1 MQLASICAINDED
14 ICPEGANQVKFKQNL
29 VLNAQHRKAQDFRT
43 IFAFAKLMQVGL
55 FNLQSNLAGMNL
67 SRQRSLAD
75 LQMDRL

>member
-1 MQLASICAINDED
+1 MQR
-14 ICPEGANQVKFKQNL
+14 
-29 VLNAQHRKAQDFRT
+29 RKAQDFT
-43 IFAFAKLMQVGL
+43 TKFAFAKFLQVGL